1 MTASDYQT
9 IADIIRT
16 LPHAF
21 GLRNR
26 VAEHFAE
33 KFQQSSQRFRRT
45 LFLKECGHNPEEEE

>member
-1 MTASDYQT
+1 MKASDYQT

-33 KFQQSSQRFRRT
+33 RLGNQSQRFRKT
-45 LFLKECGHNPEEEE
+45 LFLKECGHNPEDEE